1 MEHPVR
7 GDVRIALCETHPAL
21 RGGFQTALYRRG
33 LRNIEVCKDSGA
45 LIALLQTEIVDL
57 VICATDLPGL
67 DFYDL
72 IQQIRH
78 GAIGRNPFTLILAT
92 VAEAT
97 LDDIRRI
104 MNAGVDRV
112 AVKPMS
118 MGDMTACVN
127 ALATARKPFVATDS
141 YVGPSRRATQRVEQQ
156 GSEAMDAPNTLQ
168 AKLTGTPGEGRLEML
183 IGRGRAALATLR
195 LQTSC
200 LAIAR
205 SAHRVAA
212 HFQHRLSGPIGK
224 ELVRLRMMSEG
235 LEFRYR
241 DTGQAYLSEMGA
253 SLVLLA
259 DLLGDFPPGQARLLA
274 VAVELLQKLGEAVRL
289 AGLGDPHVA
298 ATVRSIAASVRGFAA
313 TLGVSRGPAAGS
325 AGPSPRSSRPPG
337 QTSGPDLDACS
348 VVDGAPYLLNG

>member
-1 MEHPVR
+1 
-7 GDVRIALCETHPAL
+7 VRIALCETHPAL
-21 RGGFQTALYRRG
+21 RSGFQTALYRRG

-45 LIALLQTEIVDL
+45 LISLLQTDIVDL

-78 GAIGRNPFTLILAT
+78 GAIGRNPFTLVLAT
-92 VAEAT
+92 VAEVT
-97 LDDIRRI
+97 LDDIRHI

-118 MGDMTACVN
+118 MADMTACVN

-141 YVGPSRRATQRVEQQ
+141 YVGPSRRATQRVEQ
-156 GSEAMDAPNTLQ
+156 GGEAMDAPNTLQ
-168 AKLTGTPGEGRLEML
+168 AKLTGLPGETRLEML

-212 HFQHRLSGPIGK
+212 HFQHRLQGPVGK
-224 ELVRLRMMSEG
+224 ELARLRAMSEG

-241 DTGQAYLSEMGA
+241 GTHQAYLAEMA
-253 SLVLLA
+253 VSLVLLA
-259 DLLGDFPPGQARLLA
+259 DLLSDFPPGQPRLLS
-274 VAVELLQKLGEAVRL
+274 VAIELLQKLGEAVRL

-298 ATVRSIAASVRGFAA
+298 ATVRSIATSVQRF
-313 TLGVSRGPAAGS
+313 AGS
-325 AGPSPRSSRPPG
+325 LAASRPNLDPG
-337 QTSGPDLDACS
+337 P
-348 VVDGAPYLLNG
+348 VVDGVPYLLNG